1 MILDVSHFTQKVLP
15 NFEDIEFIHCYDA
28 TRLFSVK
35 EIEQGG
41 LLLPTVERLSDKL
54 IELGFESVDQ
64 VLLERIIHDN
74 GKNIFAAM
82 SKDHLLGNC
91 IFHKEGS
98 EKGPEKIRKYIEKIR
113 ATIEPSLL
121 EKIERNRANLT
132 GFVFDLCL
140 PVHFFDEKDLF
151 DCLFD
156 EDQLLD
162 DDVAEADLTLE
173 ICQDIPPK
181 YCTVYEMIKCGESG
195 KE

>member
-1 MILDVSHFTQKVLP
+1 
-15 NFEDIEFIHCYDA
+15 
-28 TRLFSVK
+28 VK
-35 EIEQGG
+35 EVEQVG

-54 IELGFESVDQ
+54 INLGFESVDQ
-64 VLLERIIHDN
+64 DLLGSILHRN
-74 GKNIFAAM
+74 GKNIFVAM
-82 SKDHLLGNC
+82 NKNHLLRNCAYHKAGMGN
-91 IFHKEGS
+91 
-98 EKGPEKIRKYIEKIR
+98 GPQKVGEYIEQIKHR
-113 ATIEPSLL
+113 IEPSLL